1 MTTSPPTKRLVIAD
15 DDDVA
20 LAFLK
25 AKMSQRG
32 FVVTTVKDGP
42 AALLAVASLKPD
54 MVILDVMMPGMDGF
68 QVLKLLKANE
78 DTKSVPVVLLS
89 ARHNQADVE
98 RAKSLGAAD
107 YIIKPFIS
115 DAVASHLQ
123 ALAPGG
129 ATTVNRK
136 T

>member
-1 MTTSPPTKRLVIAD
+1 MKRMVICD

-32 FVVTTVKDGP
+32 FTVTTVKDGP
-42 AALLAVASLKPD
+42 AALLAVASQKPD
-54 MVILDVMMPGMDGF
+54 MVILDVMMPGLDGF
-68 QVLKLLKANE
+68 EVLRLLKANPE
-78 DTKSVPVVLLS
+78 TQQITVVLLS
-89 ARHNQADVE
+89 ARHSQKDVE
-98 RAKSLGAAD
+98 RAKALGAAD

-123 ALAPGG
+123 ELAPGG
-129 ATTVNRK
+129 ASEVKRK